1 MKSTDSEETKNSHGI
16 SKGEIEFGLKIIE
29 SMPKSDSLH
38 CRKQQKIAL
47 KRATFL
53 NRLLYKI

>member
-1 MKSTDSEETKNSHGI
+1 MNESTDSEETKNSHGI

-53 NRLLYKI
+53 K